1 MRFDDDLVRFGRAG
15 HPGREKPVALWQ
27 DTWWDL
33 SGSISDLGPDTIST
47 AVFEE
52 LEELVRNSRVPELV
66 DGPDRLGPPLSR
78 PNSLVCIGQNYAAH
92 ARESGAEPPEM
103 PIVFFKHPGALTG
116 AFDYVPIP
124 PGATSVDWEVELAV
138 IIGRNCYQAASLEEA
153 KAAIVAYSI
162 SDDVSERDYQISRSG
177 GQWSKGKSFPRF
189 NPFGPFLVPASAFP
203 DGQVWRLGSFVNGE
217 KRQDSTTADMI
228 FSVQEIVHDLSQV
241 MQLQPGDIINTGT
254 PEGVAFSGRFP
265 YLVPGDVVR
274 IEIDGLGHQEHVFTG
289 EH

>member
-1 MRFDDDLVRFGRAG
+1 MRFDDDLVRFARAG
-15 HPGREKPVALWQ
+15 NPGREKPVALWRNI
-27 DTWWDL
+27 WLEL
-33 SGSISDLGPDTIST
+33 SGSVSDFTPDTIS
-47 AVFEE
+47 AYLFEQ
-52 LEELVRNSRVPELV
+52 LEELVRHSRVPQSV
-66 DGPDRLGPPLSR
+66 DVPVRLGPPLSR
-78 PNSLVCIGQNYAAH
+78 ANSIVCIGQNYAAH

-116 AFDYVPIP
+116 AFDEVPIP
-124 PGATSVDWEVELAV
+124 AGAKTVDWEVELAIV
-138 IIGRNCYQAASLEEA
+138 IGRDLYRAESLEEA

-189 NPFGPFLVPASAFP
+189 NPFGPFVVPASAFS
-203 DGQVWRLGSFVNGE
+203 DGHVWRLGSFVNGE

-228 FSVQEIVHDLSQV
+228 FSVEEIVYDLSQV
-241 MQLQPGDIINTGT
+241 MELQPGDIINTGT

-265 YLVPGDVVR
+265 YLAPGDVVR
-274 IEIDGLGHQEHVFTG
+274 IEIERLGHQEHVFTD